1 MLIPLIFHFAIT
13 SVSSCRLYSPLS
25 LVLITVFPTSAPSLS
40 HPPQTAVSGH
50 ELSSFLLVF
59 FHGSY
64 SLLPPQSDSSCLLWR
79 SASHFHREKVFLLP
93 DPMVLTMESFA
104 EDL

>member
-1 MLIPLIFHFAIT
+1 MMLIRLIFHFAIT
-13 SVSSCRLYSPLS
+13 SVSSYRLYSPLS

-64 SLLPPQSDSSCLLWR
+64 SLLPPCLLWQ
-79 SASHFHREKVFLLP
+79 SASHFHREKLFLLP